1 MRRLLVLLC
10 VLLFA
15 VAPVAAQGEIVARL
29 YFVDIVQTG
38 IYRSPDHFGGRAVA
52 PDTELIG
59 VQWALMDYG
68 LIPQGLVAAE
78 VNAAQQTYLAGLPDV
93 TVIPAN
99 LDATVTAGNV
109 NAIRNALEARNI
121 PATWVNVGDSYR
133 VVLREIAGYFQFMQ
147 RLTGITG
154 LNPLT
159 QGITLSTQY
168 QNLPQVWQ
176 DAIQQAAIDLQ
187 IDASGLTGTTT
198 IRAILRNVASQSGS
212 KVYRLG
218 SFAL

>member
-1 MRRLLVLLC
+1 MRKILALMA
-10 VLLFA
+10 LF
-15 VAPVAAQGEIVARL
+15 VFVVFPVSAQGDIVARL

-78 VNAAQQTYLAGLPDV
+78 VNTDQQTYLDSLPDV
-93 TVIPAN
+93 TVIPAD

-109 NAIRNALEARNI
+109 SAIRNALEARNI

-154 LNPLT
+154 LDPT
-159 QGITLSTQY
+159 AQGITLGTQY
-168 QNLPQVWQ
+168 QNLPQLWQ
-176 DAIQQAAIDLQ
+176 DAILQAAADLGY
-187 IDASGLTGTTT
+187 DASALTGTTT
-198 IRAILRNVASQSGS
+198 VRNILRGIASQSGNR
-212 KVYRLG
+212 VYMLG
-218 SFAL
+218 SFSL

>member
-1 MRRLLVLLC
+1 MRKLLALMA
-10 VLLFA
+10 LF
-15 VAPVAAQGEIVARL
+15 VFVVFPVSAQGEIVARL

-38 IYRSPDHFGGRAVA
+38 IYRSPDHFGGRVVA

-68 LIPQGLVAAE
+68 LINQGLVAAE
-78 VNAAQQTYLAGLPDV
+78 VNTDQQTYLAGLPDV
-93 TVIPAN
+93 LAIPAN
-99 LDATVTAGNV
+99 LDATVTAGNI
-109 NAIRNALEARNI
+109 NAIQNALEARNI

-133 VVLREIAGYFQFMQ
+133 VVLREIAGYFQYMQ

-168 QNLPQVWQ
+168 QNLPQLWQ
-176 DAIQQAAIDLQ
+176 DAILQAATDLGY
-187 IDASGLTGTTT
+187 DASGLTGTTT
-198 IRAILRNVASQSGS
+198 IRAILRGIASQSGS
-212 KVYRLG
+212 NVYTLG